1 MDFHCT
7 KRKRVN
13 NPQLIPWEDM
23 QELHNDMHFWI
34 LDGTWLP
41 NSVDAANEEHRDLRT
56 ILQGAFITFRIIFF
70 EWHHL

>member
-1 MDFHCT
+1 MFIILVCFLITYTYMDFHCT

-34 LDGTWLP
+34 LDGT
-41 NSVDAANEEHRDLRT
+41 
-56 ILQGAFITFRIIFF
+56 
-70 EWHHL
+70 